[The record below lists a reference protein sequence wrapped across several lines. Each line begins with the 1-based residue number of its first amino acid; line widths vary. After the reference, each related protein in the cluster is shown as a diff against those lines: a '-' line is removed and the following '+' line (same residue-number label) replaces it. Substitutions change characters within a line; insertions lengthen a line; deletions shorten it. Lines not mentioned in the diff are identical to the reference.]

1 MSLLSRR
8 NFLVGAGGCAAAS
21 TLLGRAPSARAD
33 AQTTPKRVMMLL
45 CVGGWDISYALDPKP
60 GIPTVDSPEG
70 DVQMF
75 EDIPILTHES
85 RPDITSFFEAY
96 APITAVING
105 VDVSS
110 IAHDQ
115 CRARILTGNSSA
127 TGADVGAIVA
137 AELAPDFDAPYLSLS
152 QYAFVG
158 DLGVHAVRVGATNQ
172 INALL
177 EPTGGYPIA
186 PDSPFAHGGFVP
198 ASGEESLMRAF
209 VEERAARVQAE
220 RAALG
225 FNADRVADYLAS
237 LGKGDRLLE
246 RAGDFGLLGQPMDL
260 QQQATLALSA
270 LADDLAWSVSLSV
283 GGFDTHDDNS
293 PQGPLQNAVFGGLA
307 SVAAALEATPG
318 SRAGSNLLD
327 ETIVIA
333 FSEMSRTPRL
343 NESGGK
349 DHHPV
354 TSALVFGGGVAG
366 GRTFGATDDDV
377 RAMPVDFETGNP
389 DDAGATLTAGSL
401 LGGLV
406 QLAGADPSP
415 YISNAAPFSP
425 LCA

>member
-1 MSLLSRR
+1 
-8 NFLVGAGGCAAAS
+8 
-21 TLLGRAPSARAD
+21 
-33 AQTTPKRVMMLL
+33 MLM

-60 GIPTVDSPEG
+60 DVPTVDSPEG

-96 APITAVING
+96 APVTAVVNG
-105 VDVSS
+105 IDVSS

-137 AELAPDFDAPYLSLS
+137 AQLGADFDAPYLSLS
-152 QYAFVG
+152 QYAYVG

-177 EPTGGYPIA
+177 DPEGGYPIA
-186 PDSPFAHGGFVP
+186 PGSPFMHDGFVP
-198 ASGEESLMRAF
+198 GSSEESLMRAF
-209 VEERAARVQAE
+209 VEERAARLQGE

-225 FNADRVADYLAS
+225 FNAQRVSDYLAS
-237 LGKGDRLLE
+237 LGKGDRLRE
-246 RAGDFGLLGQPMDL
+246 RAGDFGVLGQTMNL
-260 QQQATLALSA
+260 QQQAELALSA
-270 LADDLAWSVSLSV
+270 LTDDLAWSVSLSL

-293 PQGPLQNAVFGGLA
+293 PQGPLQNAVFAGLT
-307 SVAAALEATPG
+307 SVAQALEAAPG

-327 ETIVIA
+327 ETLVIA
-333 FSEMSRTPRL
+333 ISEMSRTPRL
-343 NESGGK
+343 NAEGGK

-366 GRTFGATDDDV
+366 GRAYGGTDDDV
-377 RAMPVDFETGNP
+377 RARPVDFATGDP
-389 DDAGATLTAGSL
+389 DDEGGATLTTGSF

-406 QLAGADPSP
+406 ELAGADPSP
-415 YISNAAPFSP
+415 YISNAAPFSA
-425 LCA
+425 LCT